1 MSESEAAAQVQTCPA
16 CGVQVDT
23 SAAEPLARIACPQC
37 GEKFRVERA
46 FDNFVLVE
54 TLGVGGMGSVYKARD
69 TGLDRFVA
77 LKLLRRDAEAGYTAQ
92 LQQEARVTASVNH
105 PHVVK
110 VFSFGSDHGQFYL
123 VMELVDQGSLDD
135 SIEQRKQLPEAE
147 VLQTAIQVAKGL
159 QAAHAKGL
167 IHRDVKPANILF
179 ADPGT
184 AKIVD
189 FGLAGAAEP
198 KTEGAIWGTPYYVA
212 PERLNNEA
220 EDFRSDIYS
229 LGATLFHALA
239 GRPPIEEE
247 TNSARKLREL
257 KNQPVKLR
265 AVAPKVSRETS
276 RIIDR
281 MLAPDPKA
289 RFSSYQELV
298 EQLEVAAQKLAQ
310 AGKIKRRRII
320 IICAVVLLA
329 ALTVLGV
336 LFLPDKLSKQK
347 AALASA
353 SAIDAALQQRYE
365 EARHQLIA
373 GKYDEALRT
382 FDKLAAEVTVPRPML
397 DWIRL
402 HAGLAALL
410 NQQAGRAREY
420 FQVEEKNA
428 AASFAHEDHSL
439 TNFFVQT
446 SKLLGTAESIPADG
460 ADGKTDSM
468 RPFADLLFAFKDFD
482 RGDFADAGTFLKSF
496 LAAQP
501 QPPYAWIADYK
512 PLAQKYL
519 DDLDSYNAWKS
530 GAKTEGNGG
539 EVKTTLSDLRSIEK
553 RLKTRGPLAERVK
566 SESSQL
572 ASLLSA
578 KEKSENEAREGE
590 RKKLLEKEKPVW
602 TLTLSAYRNQIAHY
616 DFANARATITRAPVS
631 EASLVTEKE
640 NTAKK
645 AQWLMEWRKRLI
657 DDINRSRYHGRVVDR
672 TGTEYVAITSASDKS
687 LAVETSY
694 GPSKLDWLKFDPQ
707 MLLTVSKSFVRPG
720 APDMADRQWLC
731 AIFANEFGL
740 PEEGRKL
747 GEGAAAAKADY
758 RALLPLL
765 TPARVPPR

>member
-1 MSESEAAAQVQTCPA
+1 MSESEADAQVQSCPA
-16 CGVQVDT
+16 CGAQVGT
-23 SAAEPLARIACPQC
+23 SNAEPLARISCPKC

-69 TGLDRFVA
+69 TTLDRFVA
-77 LKLLRRDAEAGYTAQ
+77 LKLLRRDAEAGHTAQ

-135 SIEQRKQLPEAE
+135 SIEQRKHLPEAE
-147 VLQTAIQVAKGL
+147 VLQTAVQVAKGL

-179 ADPGT
+179 VDPAT

-229 LGATLFHALA
+229 LGGTLFHALA

-257 KNQPVKLR
+257 KNQPVRLR

-281 MLAPDPKA
+281 MLAPDPNA
-289 RFSSYQELV
+289 RFASYQELV
-298 EQLEVAAQKLAQ
+298 AQLEIAAQKLAQ

-320 IICAVVLLA
+320 ITCAAVLTT
-329 ALTVLGV
+329 ALTVLGI
-336 LFLPDKLSKQK
+336 LFLPAMLSKQK
-347 AALASA
+347 AALENA

-373 GKYDEALRT
+373 GKHDRALAT

-410 NQQAGRAREY
+410 NRQPDKARGY
-420 FQVEEKNA
+420 FQAEEKSA
-428 AASFAHEDHSL
+428 AISSARGDRALAESL
-439 TNFFVQT
+439 VETG
-446 SKLLGTAESIPADG
+446 KLLGTSESIPVNTDVREEDG
-460 ADGKTDSM
+460 AQTFST
-468 RPFADLLFAFKDFD
+468 LLFAFKDFD
-482 RGDFADAGTFLKSF
+482 RGDFAAALVFLEQF
-496 LAAQP
+496 IAAQP
-501 QPPYAWIADYK
+501 RSPYAWIADYK

-519 DDLDSYNAWKS
+519 DDLRIYDAWKNES
-530 GAKTEGNGG
+530 KRDGDAAELRTALANLRTLETRLQNGG
-539 EVKTTLSDLRSIEK
+539 R
-553 RLKTRGPLAERVK
+553 LAEKMK
-566 SESSQL
+566 SESAQL
-572 ASLLSA
+572 ASQLSV
-578 KEKSENEAREGE
+578 KEKTEKEAREGD
-590 RKKLLEKEKPVW
+590 RKKLFEKERPAW
-602 TLTLSAYRNQIAHY
+602 TAALSTYRNQIARY
-616 DFANARATITRAPVS
+616 DFENAPAAIDHAPVS
-631 EASLVTEKE
+631 EPSLLKEKE
-640 NTAKK
+640 NTGKK
-645 AQWLMEWRKRLI
+645 AQWLMEWKKRLI
-657 DDINRSRYHGRVVDR
+657 GDINRSHYRGRVIDR
-672 TGTEYVAITSASDKS
+672 TGTEYVAMTNASDKS
-687 LAVETSY
+687 FTVETSY
-694 GPSKLDWLKFDPQ
+694 GPGKLDWLKFDPP
-707 MLLTVSKSFVRPG
+707 MLLTVSRSFVRPD
-720 APDMADRQWLC
+720 ASDAADRQWLC
-731 AIFANEFGL
+731 AIFANETGL
-740 PEEGRKL
+740 IDEGRKL
-747 GEGAAAAKADY
+747 GEAAAAAKADY

-765 TPARVPPR
+765 GPSGSTLR